1 MNTLGEPYQCFTMC
15 LNKIQD
21 SEMENIPVNVQVAPF
36 TKSFGY
42 TKLYLYGESDQ
53 KIESKEIKYYV
64 VNVPSPS
71 DLASIVI
78 RDINEIFD
86 NEVNTYKEGYILRA
100 AVAFIINHHSIP
112 DHANDDDELDDTST
126 AEIPLYH
133 IGKDRFAL
141 LNTELIQTECFHVFY
156 SDEDDVSSD
165 EDN

>member
-1 MNTLGEPYQCFTMC
+1 MC

-21 SEMENIPVNVQVAPF
+21 SKMESVPVNVQVLPF

-42 TKLYLYGESDQ
+42 TKLYLYGECDQ
-53 KIESKEIKYYV
+53 KIESKEIKYYFV
-64 VNVPSPS
+64 DVPSPS

-78 RDINEIFD
+78 QDINEIFD
-86 NEVNTYKEGYILRA
+86 KEANTYKGGYILRA
-100 AVAFIINHHSIP
+100 VVVFIINHHSIP
-112 DHANDDDELDDTST
+112 DNANDDDNELDDTST

-156 SDEDDVSSD
+156 SDEEDVSSD

>member
-1 MNTLGEPYQCFTMC
+1 MC

-21 SEMENIPVNVQVAPF
+21 SKMENVPVNVQVPPF

-53 KIESKEIKYYV
+53 KIESKEIKYYFV
-64 VNVPSPS
+64 DVPSPS

-78 RDINEIFD
+78 QDINEIFD
-86 NEVNTYKEGYILRA
+86 NEANTYKEGYILRA

-112 DHANDDDELDDTST
+112 DNANDDDNELDDTLPT
-126 AEIPLYH
+126 EIPLYH
-133 IGKDRFAL
+133 IGKDKFSL
-141 LNTELIQTECFHVFY
+141 LNTELIQAECFHVFY
-156 SDEDDVSSD
+156 SDENDVTSDVSSD

>member
-1 MNTLGEPYQCFTMC
+1 MC

-21 SEMENIPVNVQVAPF
+21 SEMENIPVNVQDAPF

-42 TKLYLYGESDQ
+42 TKVYLYGESDQ

-71 DLASIVI
+71 DLSSIVI

-112 DHANDDDELDDTST
+112 DNANDDDNELDDTST
-126 AEIPLYH
+126 TEIPLYH
-133 IGKDRFAL
+133 IGKDKSSL
-141 LNTELIQTECFHVFY
+141 LNTELIEAECFEVFY
-156 SDEDDVSSD
+156 SDENDLTSDVSSD
-165 EDN
+165 EDD